1 MDANEVLALSIV
13 AIAALLALRCF
24 FVKKGGGCCNSG
36 CFPGNGPKSESKE
49 KKVKP
54 EDRK

>member
-1 MDANEVLALSIV
+1 MDANEVIALSIV

-24 FVKKGGGCCNSG
+24 FGKKGGGCCNSG

-54 EDRK
+54 EDGK